1 MRKDIRALVM
11 DVDGTLTDGGIY
23 IGEKGEVMK
32 KFHVKDG
39 YGIKHLLP
47 ANSIIP
53 IVITGRTSIIV
64 ENRCKELGIEL
75 VVQGC
80 ENKVVIL
87 KKIIEE
93 LQIDFEQV
101 AYIGDDLNDFDAMQL
116 VGIRGCPKNAVK
128 EIKDNCDFVGLSLG
142 GEGAVREFIDWL
154 LGEDKECV
162 DSWTRTQ

>member
-1 MRKDIRALVM
+1 M

-128 EIKDNCDFVGLSLG
+128 EIKDNCDFVALSLG